1 MKVSTSQPLP
11 GAENRR
17 PPQSD
22 IVVVPDGTV
31 EWSGRK
37 FPCALGRAG
46 VIDRK
51 REGDGATPV
60 GCFAL
65 RRVLYRPDRVP
76 RPVTVLP
83 LDSLHPLDAWCDDP
97 NDPRYNQLV
106 RQPYA
111 ASVELLWRDDHIYDI
126 IVVLGFNDEPVE
138 RSGGSAVFLHIARPD
153 YTPTQGCVAVSR
165 ANLSR
170 ILEQCEASS
179 RLCVKPR

>member
-1 MKVSTSQPLP
+1 M
-11 GAENRR
+11 
-17 PPQSD
+17 
-22 IVVVPDGTV
+22 
-31 EWSGRK
+31 
-37 FPCALGRAG
+37 
-46 VIDRK
+46 
-51 REGDGATPV
+51 
-60 GCFAL
+60 

-83 LDSLHPLDAWCDDP
+83 LGSLHPLDAWCDDP
-97 NDPRYNQLV
+97 NDLRYNQRV
-106 RQPYA
+106 RQPYG

-170 ILEQCEASS
+170 ILEECEASS